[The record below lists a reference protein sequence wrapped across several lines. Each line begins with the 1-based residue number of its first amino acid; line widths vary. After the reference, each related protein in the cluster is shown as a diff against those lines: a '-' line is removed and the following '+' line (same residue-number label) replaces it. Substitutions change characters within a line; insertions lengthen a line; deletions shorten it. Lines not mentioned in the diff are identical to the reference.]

1 MFMQPQVSPNFV
13 VSQCFFL
20 YTFYTFQFKFVYL
33 VILSFYFEKFDK
45 FVLFLNILTNYFTVS
60 HCIVFLFC
68 IYNFQTKS
76 QFHVKWICR
85 NKFIIVVII
94 MIVNIFSYWRQK
106 SCFSQES
113 KILENFELISYY
125 TVSLKDLIMLLGSL
139 ASKECSPHFFMRT
152 CFIRTLRVRLPKN

>member
-1 MFMQPQVSPNFV
+1 MQPQVSPNFV

-76 QFHVKWICR
+76 QFHVKWICQK
-85 NKFIIVVII
+85 KFIIIIIIIIKYWNTCMVITPKPLQNNPSTQ
-94 MIVNIFSYWRQK
+94 IVEFFQK
-106 SCFSQES
+106 SHS
-113 KILENFELISYY
+113 NY
-125 TVSLKDLIMLLGSL
+125 LL
-139 ASKECSPHFFMRT
+139 
-152 CFIRTLRVRLPKN
+152 